1 MKLIGKV
8 TDEDLGLELFEFDN
22 PKERFASRGIVLND
36 EGKIAIFNQVNKNEY
51 KLPGGGKEEDELI
64 EETFKREVLEETG
77 CEVEIIDYL
86 GYIIEEK
93 TKNNFRQRSDVFLA
107 KVIKDYKKLNLT
119 KQEID
124 EGGKLV
130 WLEPK
135 EALNKIINSKDKVLG
150 SKYDDLYMTLFK
162 TYRDIKILKY
172 YLNEYKK

>member
-1 MKLIGKV
+1 MKMIGKV
-8 TDEDLGLELFEFDN
+8 TDQDLGLELFELKN
-22 PKERFASRGIVLND
+22 PQERFASRGIVLND

-51 KLPGGGKEEDELI
+51 KLPGGGKDEDESI
-64 EETFKREVLEETG
+64 EDTFKREVLEETG

-93 TKNNFRQRSDVFLA
+93 TKNNFRQRSEVFLV
-107 KVIKDYKKLNLT
+107 KVVKDHKQLYLT
-119 KQEID
+119 EQEID
-124 EGGKLV
+124 EGGRLI

-135 EALNKIINSKDKVLG
+135 EALEKIIESKDTVLG

-162 TYRDIKILKY
+162 TYRDIKILEY